1 MASTK
6 KIKLM
11 SMILCGVLALS
22 AFSGCDTGK
31 TQSAN
36 SDAKGSDTSETNKH
50 TDITDITEENSEPV
64 ELTGEFRDI
73 TAFELVSQMNIGW
86 NLGNSLDATGND
98 ETSWGNPVITPTFI
112 QAVKDAGFNTIRIPI
127 TWYKHM
133 GEAPDYAIEDEW
145 LDRVQEVVDY
155 AMGIGMYT
163 IINVHHDG
171 GDAWLTPAP
180 ADEAEKNAMT
190 EKYTKLWEQI
200 SSRFQD
206 YNERLVFES
215 MNEFHEGYGTPQ
227 QSWLDLTNE
236 LNQTFIDTIRISGGN
251 NDKRV
256 VLLPGYN
263 TNIEHTVNHFVMPTD
278 TVKDKVI
285 ISVHYYDPYLFA
297 LESKFTKWGKY
308 AEDSK
313 DSWGDEAYVDS
324 SFDKLKKAYI
334 DNNIPVIIGEMGATA
349 GVDQVYR
356 VYYEEYIVKAARD
369 RDIVCIIWDNGSD
382 KPDRENF
389 GLFNRFSETLTY
401 KDLVA
406 AVMEAA
412 SGKDYEVK
420 LRDVE
425 IVTKNP
431 LF

>member
-1 MASTK
+1 
-6 KIKLM
+6 
-11 SMILCGVLALS
+11 
-22 AFSGCDTGK
+22 
-31 TQSAN
+31 
-36 SDAKGSDTSETNKH
+36 
-50 TDITDITEENSEPV
+50 
-64 ELTGEFRDI
+64 
-73 TAFELVSQMNIGW
+73 
-86 NLGNSLDATGND
+86 
-98 ETSWGNPVITPTFI
+98 
-112 QAVKDAGFNTIRIPI
+112 
-127 TWYKHM
+127 
-133 GEAPDYAIEDEW
+133 
-145 LDRVQEVVDY
+145 
-155 AMGIGMYT
+155 
-163 IINVHHDG
+163 
-171 GDAWLTPAP
+171 
-180 ADEAEKNAMT
+180 
-190 EKYTKLWEQI
+190 
-200 SSRFQD
+200 
-206 YNERLVFES
+206 
-215 MNEFHEGYGTPQ
+215 
-227 QSWLDLTNE
+227 
-236 LNQTFIDTIRISGGN
+236 
-251 NDKRV
+251 
-256 VLLPGYN
+256 
-263 TNIEHTVNHFVMPTD
+263 MPTD

-406 AVMEAA
+406 AVMAAA
-412 SGKDYEVK
+412 SGKDYAVK